1 MSALATT
8 VFKKQPSVL
17 VSSDFWITINLPWF
31 KSTEVCVMS
40 WHISDIITMCGVA
53 GVRPA
58 AAEHEPAVPEGAA
71 ELEPAEHRGAD
82 RAQGVLAA
90 RLQQEPEEV
99 QHPALGWDTVSGDL
113 IFLAY
118 LTSKHNFSAGLGTI
132 ATTLAALVINV
143 YWNTTPSYL
152 KDIKYS
158 TVTPKTLNL
167 GAESKEVSFIHFPFL
182 EWKHFLLN
190 RHQELLR
197 RSLKLQRK
205 QQKLL
210 KKLKRLWKKH

>member
-1 MSALATT
+1 
-8 VFKKQPSVL
+8 
-17 VSSDFWITINLPWF
+17 
-31 KSTEVCVMS
+31 MS
-40 WHISDIITMCGVA
+40 WHISDIITMRGVA

-71 ELEPAEHRGAD
+71 ELEQAEHRGAD

-99 QHPALGWDTVSGDL
+99 QHPAPGWDTVSCDL
-113 IFLAY
+113 TFLAY

-167 GAESKEVSFIHFPFL
+167 GAESKQVSLF
-182 EWKHFLLN
+182 
-190 RHQELLR
+190 
-197 RSLKLQRK
+197 S
-205 QQKLL
+205 
-210 KKLKRLWKKH
+210 